1 MISVSEA
8 TDWNVRGS
16 VQSKY
21 RAMSCQINCIDPDD
35 PMHGDIK
42 NKVIESQIEY
52 VIFCRVVFAF
62 CFTSL
67 RAND

>member
-21 RAMSCQINCIDPDD
+21 RAMSCHINCLDADD
-35 PMHGDIK
+35 PESIMIK
-42 NKVIESQIEY
+42 NKIIESQIKY
-52 VIFCRVVFAF
+52 YMY
-62 CFTSL
+62 
-67 RAND
+67 

>member
-1 MISVSEA
+1 MYLQLVKDMISVSEA

-35 PMHGDIK
+35 PEHSVIK

-52 VIFCRVVFAF
+52 VFA
-62 CFTSL
+62 L
-67 RAND
+67 